1 MPHPPRDPPGSE
13 PNVQRL
19 LHDLDGIVW
28 VLDAASGAYTYVSEG
43 IRRLLGYAP
52 EDWLQDPGFR
62 TERLHPEDREAA
74 ETEWARVVSQGGSFD
89 VTYRLRAADGSWR
102 SSHDVGHT
110 ITDRDGGVSVQ
121 GVIVAAPPRP
131 AVDEE
136 RFRDVVEHLTAI
148 VYLEDMPTTDE
159 VGRML
164 YVSPQVE
171 ELLGFT
177 QEEWLADPVAWSR
190 QFHPDD
196 RDRVREIY
204 EEVERTGGPFLAE
217 YRMFARDGHVVW
229 FRDEAIVV
237 RDDAGVPRYWQ
248 GVMFD
253 VTEQH
258 ETREQLADTQDQYR
272 ALVEQIPAIVYREAV
287 RGDDV
292 EVVYINSTVEAVLGI
307 TPEEWIADSGVWME
321 AIHPDD
327 RARVA
332 EENRRTEATGDPFV
346 IEYRMIARDARVVWF
361 RDEATL
367 VRDELG
373 EPAFWQGVMI
383 DVTAR
388 REAEAGLAEAEARY
402 RALVEQL
409 PAIAYIDPVD
419 RHGTV
424 YISPQTEAILGY
436 SPDEWYANPELW
448 QQIVHP
454 EDRDRPAAAGG
465 DPNASSYRLIAKDGR
480 EVWILDQSRPVY
492 DDAGNLVYWQGLLL
506 DMTDTAPDA
515 GARTRA
521 RAGAGGSRALAHR
534 GRGQDDVPARRLA
547 RPADPARGDPRAGGH
562 ARTRGPRTGPRTSAR
577 PRRTG
582 SRRTHDGSI
591 AWSADFL
598 DLERL
603 AAQGWRSRTRA
614 GRRGCAAPR
623 ARRDDTSSSADRRL
637 RSTSRPPW
645 CAPTRAMVERIV
657 ENLLGNTAKH
667 TPATRGS
674 GCGWNAWTT
683 ASSSSSRT
691 TAPACPKPT
700 GADLR
705 AVPPGLGAPGRGVRR
720 RAGARRSVRR
730 AARRASVGRGS
741 RGRRRV
747 VPGPLPRTGPRR
759 RIASPRSREDQ
770 PDRRRL
776 VGRGQPGVGLLLLRE
791 VQAQDR
797 VQPVEH
803 AAQIH
808 EVVGVGSLARQV
820 VEQLPEDPR
829 RGGRSRRARAAI
841 ARHRVLAAHQLRDHR
856 VDGRLLLFFVLG
868 QPLAP
873 RTPRTASSSRADLV
887 GGQLLEAVR
896 RRRGSADQL
905 RARTRGAPRRNRS
918 ATSVVSRPPEGA
930 LRPAER
936 PERVEDRS
944 HVDQPPG

>member
-43 IRRLLGYAP
+43 IRRLLGYSP

-62 TERLHPEDREAA
+62 ADRLHPDDREAA
-74 ETEWARVVSQGGSFD
+74 ETAFARVVSQGGSFD
-89 VTYRLRAADGSWR
+89 VTYRLRTADGSWR
-102 SSHDVGHT
+102 SLHDVGHT
-110 ITDRDGGVSVQ
+110 ITDRDGGVTIQ

-131 AVDEE
+131 PVDEE

-148 VYLEDMPTTDE
+148 VYLENMPTTDE

-217 YRMFARDGHVVW
+217 YRMFARDGHVVR

-307 TPEEWIADSGVWME
+307 TPAEWIADSGVWMQ

-327 RARVA
+327 RARVS
-332 EENRRTEATGDPFV
+332 EENRRTEATGNPFV
-346 IEYRMIARDARVVWF
+346 IEYRMIARDERVVWF

-383 DVTAR
+383 DITAR

-436 SPDEWYANPELW
+436 TPDEWYANPDLW

-492 DDAGNLVYWQGLLL
+492 DDAGTLVYWQGLLL
-506 DMTDTAPDA
+506 DMTDQR
-515 GARTRA
+515 RTLELEQALELERVEA
-521 RAGAGGSRALAHR
+521 ERLRTEDEVKTTFLHAVSHDLRTPLAAILGLAVTLEREDLALEPRESRDLAHR
-534 GRGQDDVPARRLA
+534 IAQNARRLD
-547 RPADPARGDPRAGGH
+547 RMVG
-562 ARTRGPRTGPRTSAR
+562 
-577 PRRTG
+577 
-582 SRRTHDGSI
+582 
-591 AWSADFL
+591 DFL
-598 DLERL
+598 DFERL
-603 AAQGWRSRTRA
+603 ARGVAVPNYARVDVGSLLREIVATNELVSDRQLTLEIAPAVVRA
-614 GRRGCAAPR
+614 DAGM
-623 ARRDDTSSSADRRL
+623 L
-637 RSTSRPPW
+637 
-645 CAPTRAMVERIV
+645 ERIV

-667 TPATRGS
+667 TPATAHIWVRMKPWDHGLELVVEDDGPGVPEADKERIFEAFRQGSESATGS
-674 GCGWNAWTT
+674 GVGLALVARFAEMHDGSAWVEDRPGGG
-683 ASSSSSRT
+683 ASFHVT
-691 TAPACPKPT
+691 IAAEPT
-700 GADLR
+700 E
-705 AVPPGLGAPGRGVRR
+705 
-720 RAGARRSVRR
+720 
-730 AARRASVGRGS
+730 
-741 RGRRRV
+741 
-747 VPGPLPRTGPRR
+747 R
-759 RIASPRSREDQ
+759 RIDLTAIEPEDQ
-770 PDRRRL
+770 PT
-776 VGRGQPGVGLLLLRE
+776 E
-791 VQAQDR
+791 T
-797 VQPVEH
+797 
-803 AAQIH
+803 
-808 EVVGVGSLARQV
+808 GS
-820 VEQLPEDPR
+820 
-829 RGGRSRRARAAI
+829 
-841 ARHRVLAAHQLRDHR
+841 
-856 VDGRLLLFFVLG
+856 
-868 QPLAP
+868 
-873 RTPRTASSSRADLV
+873 
-887 GGQLLEAVR
+887 
-896 RRRGSADQL
+896 SADNQ
-905 RARTRGAPRRNRS
+905 A
-918 ATSVVSRPPEGA
+918 
-930 LRPAER
+930 
-936 PERVEDRS
+936 
-944 HVDQPPG
+944 